1 MAGVDFYVTVEQR
14 NFLQRLQEA
23 KDKFGE
29 FTDSI
34 ERQGKSVDS
43 TFASMERALGKIA
56 KTAAATFT
64 VSKAWDFAKQCI
76 EVRSQIESLEISF
89 ETLLGNKQKA
99 DQLIGEIKNFAA
111 TTPMDMSTL
120 AQGAQTMLGFNIEA
134 EKIMPLLR
142 AIGDIS
148 MGDAQ
153 KFNSLSLAFSQMSAT
168 GKLMGQDLSQMINA
182 GFNPLA
188 QISQTTGRSIKE
200 LKEDVEKGA
209 ISVEM
214 VTKAFMDATSEGG
227 KFNNMLQKQS
237 EGLAGSFAYLR
248 GTVTDAMNEIGGG
261 LEGVTVAGVNM
272 TASLIKNYKTV
283 GEVIMVLVAAYGTYK
298 AALMASTVLEAG
310 QIGRATS
317 LAVAKGRLTAA
328 VMKLNTAMSLN
339 PWGIAAAAATALGYG
354 LYKLA
359 TNYSDVEKAQ
369 RRYKQALEDTKQAE
383 ASEEA
388 QLQAMFGRL
397 RLAKQGTEEYEAAKA
412 AIIKQY
418 GQYLDGLDAEVAS
431 LNNINKAYKA
441 ISESALKAAR
451 ARSMGSYIEN
461 AANDLA
467 AKEQKT
473 IDAIESQLRKKF
485 KDRTDGWGRSLVEVY
500 IDQFRKVIKSG
511 EKIPTELQSI
521 VDQFTKTMVVGGGVY
536 GGGGTTVDQNP
547 LQVAISSWEKYREQ
561 YDKNIK
567 KAQEDLGESNEEIAK
582 TFDATTASLGQ
593 LTERLPNAIKELN
606 ELKKAE
612 KPDKETIKAKEQEIA
627 LIRQRTEAYEDEIV
641 VIKDVKKRIE
651 TLEKQ
656 QQEYSKNDPEYTALE
671 SRINSLKLRL
681 PDEATKAGKIAS
693 DSAKAN
699 QEYLNLI
706 KTQGQERAN
715 EEKEAELH
723 VAQARIDAMSDGMD
737 KTLEQMRLD
746 FEREKYE
753 LEREKQQEVKYEIN
767 RQKAIFDA
775 EENVKAAKS
784 ATYHKRTFDP
794 EADTDMSSVNKIVSR
809 YDQLYTL
816 LTQKQ
821 HESEQARHRM
831 ETEAMNNYLKEYGT
845 YLEKRQA
852 LIDLAKARMSKATTE
867 GEKKTISAQLTR
879 ELSDLDIKAKEKTSA
894 VSKLFADMSQKSV
907 AETRKIADGGKQ
919 ALDFLV
925 SGQWDETKGLHFGIT
940 KETFEIWS
948 HSPEKL
954 EEIRKAIKRLND
966 KADQSETAFNK
977 VKIGLDEIFGNKPN
991 TKEWEDGLQKI
1002 LSGVQSITQAV
1013 SFMSDA
1019 MSNIGADGLATGLSE
1034 AANVL
1039 NSTMQGAQ
1047 AGAAFGPWG
1056 AAAGAALG
1064 AVTSLAGAIGKL
1076 FDAKHERRIQA
1087 MQSQIDTLKKSY
1099 DNLGESVERA
1109 YSTDASKMI
1118 EQQNEMLERQ
1128 KLLIQNQIKEEEAK
1142 KHTDNDRI
1150 KAWKDQIE
1158 EINDLIAE
1166 NAEKAENAIFGADVK
1181 SQIENFAS
1189 AYADAWDNGTD
1200 RAESA
1205 KETVKNM
1212 MKQMVTES
1220 IKAAIKSSDSM
1231 EKIRKKLKEFYED
1244 NVLSQWEQDYVLNM
1258 AEQLQQDLDRQFGW
1272 AESLLSGN
1280 KNNAGTETGAAT
1292 AGYTTQLSEDTGT
1305 EISGRL
1311 TAAIDLIYA
1320 GNQLKAEGNSTL
1332 NNILAQHVQTN
1343 EHLSEMK
1350 TAYTEMY
1357 KMTKEQFSKIQKT
1370 LKEQA

>member
-1 MAGVDFYVTVEQR
+1 MAGVEFFVTVEQR

-23 KDKFGE
+23 KNKFGE
-29 FTDSI
+29 FTDNI
-34 ERQGKSVDS
+34 ESKGKSVDN
-43 TFASMERALGKIA
+43 TFAGIERALGKVA
-56 KTAAATFT
+56 KAAAATFT
-64 VSKAWDFAKQCI
+64 VSKAWDFAKQVI

-89 ETLLGNKQKA
+89 ETLLGSKEKA
-99 DQLIGEIKNFAA
+99 DKLIGQIRNFAA

-134 EKIMPLLR
+134 EKVMPLLK

-168 GKLMGQDLSQMINA
+168 GKLMGQDLMQMINA
-182 GFNPLA
+182 GFNPLS
-188 QISQTTGRSIKE
+188 QIAQTTGRSIKE
-200 LKEDVEKGA
+200 LKDDVEKGA

-227 KFNNMLQKQS
+227 KFHNMLQKQS

-248 GTVTDAMNEIGGG
+248 GTVTDAMNEIGEDI
-261 LEGVTVAGVNM
+261 EGITVSGVNL
-272 TASLIKNYKTV
+272 TATLIKNYKTV
-283 GEVIMVLVAAYGTYK
+283 GEVIMMLVAAYGTYK
-298 AALMASTVLEAG
+298 AALIASSVLEAG
-310 QIGRATS
+310 QIGIATS
-317 LAVAKGRLTAA
+317 LAMAKGRLTA
-328 VMKLNTAMSLN
+328 VVTKLNAAILRN
-339 PWGIAAAAATALGYG
+339 PWGIAAAAATALGYAI
-354 LYKLA
+354 YKLA

-369 RRYKQALEDTKQAE
+369 RKYNQAIEDSRQSE
-383 ASEEA
+383 AAEEA
-388 QLQAMFGRL
+388 QLQSMFGRL
-397 RLAKQGTEEYEAAKA
+397 RAAKEGTEEYKAAKE

-418 GQYLDGLDAEVAS
+418 GQYLDGLDAEIAS
-431 LNNINKAYKA
+431 LNNIDKAYQA

-451 ARSMGSYIEN
+451 ARAMGDYIQG
-461 AANDLA
+461 AATDLA
-467 AKEQKT
+467 SKEQKT
-473 IDAIESQLRKKF
+473 LSVVESQLEKKF
-485 KDRTDGWGRSLVEVY
+485 KGQTDEFGRSLVEVY
-500 IDQFRKVIKSG
+500 VEQFQEVIRNGGKIPNEL
-511 EKIPTELQSI
+511 EKII
-521 VDQFTKTMVVGGGVY
+521 AQFDKTVFTGGGIA
-536 GGGGTTVDQNP
+536 GGGTSYTSNRLRIELDEWN
-547 LQVAISSWEKYREQ
+547 KYRQQ
-561 YDKNIK
+561 YNENIK
-567 KAQEDLGESNEEIAK
+567 KAQKDLGESNDKDDAEA
-582 TFDATTASLGQ
+582 FDATTASLGK
-593 LTERLPNAIKELN
+593 LTEKLPEAIKEL
-606 ELKKAE
+606 EALKKAE
-612 KPDKETIKAKEQEIA
+612 KPDKDAIEAKKQEIA
-627 LIRQRTEAYEDEIV
+627 QIRERASAREDEMN
-641 VIKDVKKRIE
+641 VIKDVKKQIE

-656 QQEYSKNDPEYTALE
+656 QLDYSKNDPEFAALQT
-671 SRINSLKLRL
+671 RINKLKVKL
-681 PDEATKAGKIAS
+681 PDGANKASKTAS
-693 DSAKAN
+693 DTAKAN
-699 QEYLNLI
+699 QDYLTLI
-706 KTQGQERAN
+706 KMQETERAN
-715 EEKEAELH
+715 EEKEAELRI
-723 VAQARIDAMSDGMD
+723 AQARIDAMSDGMD
-737 KTLEQMRLD
+737 KTLEQMHLD

-753 LEREKQQEVKYEIN
+753 LEREKQQAVKAEID
-767 RQKAIFDA
+767 RQKAVFDA
-775 EENVKAAKS
+775 AENAKAAKN
-784 ATYHKRTFDP
+784 ANYHKQTFNP
-794 EADTDMSSVNKIVSR
+794 ETDADTTTINAIVVR
-809 YDQLYTL
+809 YDALDSL

-821 HESEQARHRM
+821 QETARERQRM

-852 LIDLAKARMSKATTE
+852 LIDLANARIEKSTTE
-867 GEKKTISAQLTR
+867 GEKKTIAAQLNR

-894 VSKLFADMSQKSV
+894 ISKLFADMSQKSV
-907 AETRKIADGGKQ
+907 AELRKIAGAGQ
-919 ALDFLV
+919 EALDFLV
-925 SGQWDETKGLHFGIT
+925 SGEWDETKGLKFGIT
-940 KETFEIWS
+940 KETFDLWS
-948 HSPEKL
+948 KSPEKL
-954 EEIRKAIKRLND
+954 EEIRKAIQRLND
-966 KADQSETAFNK
+966 EADQSETAFNK
-977 VKIGLDEIFGNKPN
+977 VKIGLDKIFSNKPD
-991 TKEWEDGLQKI
+991 TKEWEKGLQQI

-1019 MSNIGADGLATGLSE
+1019 MSNIGADGLSTGLSE

-1076 FDAKHERRIQA
+1076 FDAKHEKRIQE

-1099 DNLGESVERA
+1099 DNLGDAIERA

-1150 KAWKDQIE
+1150 KEWKDQIE

-1166 NAEKAENAIFGADVK
+1166 NAEKAQDAIFGEDVK
-1181 SQIENFAS
+1181 SQIEDFAS

-1231 EKIRKKLKEFYED
+1231 EKIRKKLAEFYSD
-1244 NVLSQWEQDYVLNM
+1244 NVLSPWEQDYVLNM

-1332 NNILAQHVQTN
+1332 NNILVQHVQTN
-1343 EHLSEMK
+1343 EHLSDMK
-1350 TAYTEMY
+1350 TAYAEMY
-1357 KMTKEQFSKIQKT
+1357 KMTKEQLAKIQKT